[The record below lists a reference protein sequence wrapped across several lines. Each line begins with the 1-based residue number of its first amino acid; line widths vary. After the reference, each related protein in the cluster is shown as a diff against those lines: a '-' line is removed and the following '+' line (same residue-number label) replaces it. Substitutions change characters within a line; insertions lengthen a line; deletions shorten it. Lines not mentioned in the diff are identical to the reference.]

1 MNSTANRSL
10 AAQAYLMLEE
20 MIVKTTLEPGARVS
34 EKMLSEMT
42 GFGRTP
48 IREALQ
54 RLAAEGTV
62 RIVPRSGV
70 IVSEIDI
77 TDQFR
82 LIEVRREL
90 EKMLAGRAAR
100 LATPEERAEFS
111 ALAARFREAG
121 EAGDAER
128 FIPADHEFNDLVV
141 AAAHNKYALFAMSP
155 IQAQTRRFWFMYF
168 SRFGDLG
175 HVCELHANMA
185 AAIASGDEAAAR
197 QAADALIDYVEQ
209 YTRRTL
215 DAICA

>member
-1 MNSTANRSL
+1 MLDVTLSQAV
-10 AAQAYLMLEE
+10 QAYLKLEE
-20 MIVKTTLEPGARVS
+20 MIVKATLAPGARVS

-70 IVSEIDI
+70 IISEIDI
-77 TDQFR
+77 TEQLH

-100 LATPEERAEFS
+100 LATLQEREEFA
-111 ALAARFREAG
+111 ALAERFRKACET
-121 EAGDAER
+121 GDVEI
-128 FIPADHEFNDLVV
+128 FIPADHAFNDLVV

-168 SRFGDLG
+168 SRFGDLC
-175 HVCELHANMA
+175 HVSKLHADMA
-185 AAIASGDEAAAR
+185 EAIAASDEARAR
-197 QAADALIDYVEQ
+197 QAAEVLVDYVEQ

-215 DAICA
+215 EAICT